1 MRIVLGLEYEGTGFR
16 GWQRQQPG
24 VRTVQ
29 AAVEEAVARV
39 ADHPVDLIC
48 AGRTDAGVHA
58 TAQVVHFDTEARRS
72 ERSWVLG
79 TNTQLPGDV
88 RVQWARPAAEAFHA
102 RFSARA
108 RSYRYIILNTEVAR
122 ALQRNRVTWEFR
134 PLREDAMAE
143 GAGHLIGEHD
153 FSSFR
158 SVQCQAEHAVREV
171 ERLAIRRRGEYLWI
185 DVTANAFLHHMVRN
199 IAGVLMAVGRGE
211 RPPDWVGEVLAQRDR
226 TRAGVTAPAQ
236 GLYLVGVRYP
246 AGLEIPEWGPL
257 PVFN

>member
-29 AAVEEAVARV
+29 AAVEAAVASV

-122 ALQRNRVTWEFR
+122 ALQRHRVTWEFR
-134 PLREDAMAE
+134 PLREEAMAE

-171 ERLAIRRRGEYLWI
+171 ERLVIRRRGEYLWI